1 MKTKPLRI
9 MQKHKYLAI
18 AISIV
23 VGGLWI
29 ALVMYTFSLGKTK
42 VPVNPGVAAVSS
54 AHQSFGTN
62 MPTPSFKTMSS
73 APWSLT
79 NHSAVVTPEATAR
92 PQATMGSTSMR
103 IHETSSATVHVV
115 GSGTGNA
122 GQGVIATTSGI
133 NKGISYSGISAGG
146 NMLAISSSL
155 ALADPGATH
164 ANEIASTTTSGPS
177 AAPEA
182 RRVNGNPHGPFP
194 DPLGDV
200 AWGLIILLA
209 AAYATMRGVR
219 RARREEK

>member
-1 MKTKPLRI
+1 

-29 ALVMYTFSLGKTK
+29 ALVMYTFSPGKTK
-42 VPVNPGVAAVSS
+42 VPVNPGVTAVSS

-62 MPTPSFKTMSS
+62 TPTPSFKTLSS

-79 NHSAVVTPEATAR
+79 NHSAAVTPEATTH
-92 PQATMGSTSMR
+92 PQATMGSTSYR
-103 IHETSSATVHVV
+103 LHQTSSATAHVV

-122 GQGVIATTSGI
+122 GQGAIATTSGT
-133 NKGISYSGISAGG
+133 NKGISYSGISYGG
-146 NMLAISSSL
+146 NMLAISSSM
-155 ALADPGATH
+155 ALAAPGATH

-194 DPLGDV
+194 DPLGDIE
-200 AWGLIILLA
+200 WGWMILLA
-209 AAYATMRGVR
+209 LGYAGLAWRKKYN
-219 RARREEK
+219 AHE